1 MPKAKRDVV
10 ADPSPAAALL
20 KEYSTKRAFDATP
33 EPAPAPAPGEGLLLF
48 VVQKHS
54 ARQLHYDFRLECDGV
69 LKSWA
74 IPRGPSLNPADKRLA
89 VMTEDHPY
97 DYASFEGVI
106 PPKQYGAG
114 EVIVWDCGPY
124 TPDEDRKGHWYHDRA
139 HAERLVR
146 EGIAAGKLSVT
157 LRGAKLKGSFALVRT
172 ARSPKDWLLIKHK
185 DRFVA
190 ETDVTGKDHSVLS
203 GLMVENL
210 KALPVRRM
218 PASQLVLSGKNEALP
233 LKLLPMLAEL
243 RDGAPFGDAGWMW
256 EPKLDGYRVVAFI
269 DDKDVKLR
277 SRRGLDLTAS
287 FPKLAAELALQA
299 VKGLVLDG
307 EVAAFGAD
315 GRPSFAALQERVQL
329 KTEREIAQA
338 DRATPVV
345 FFCFDLLHFAGF
357 DVRASPYTDRRRWLE
372 QCLLPSPHVQLVHA
386 EEDGEELYKAALA
399 SGFEGVIAKRKDSRY
414 EAGKRSQAWL
424 KIKPVKSAE
433 FVVGGITTGK
443 GSRAPLG
450 ALLLGYWDNGKLH
463 YCGHVGSGFDDKSLA
478 AVKTRA
484 EKLKAEARPFA
495 EEPELHSPTTWLKPE
510 LVAEVEFQQW
520 TPDGMLRA
528 PVFLR
533 LRDDVEA
540 KSVRRTEPRAAR
552 PVAEAAAS
560 SGDSEIDAVLRQLDN
575 KKPALTIAVGKH
587 TLKLTHLDRVYW
599 PADDALKQGAITKRD
614 LLRYFA
620 QVSPYMLRHLADRP
634 LTMIRMPEGIGGER
648 FYQKHWDPELPT
660 FARKITVFSEHKDE
674 RHDYLVCDNTATLL
688 WLAQSGTL
696 EFHVWHSRATPGPD
710 AATQS
715 TDFSESLPAL
725 EASILNYPD
734 YVVFDIDPY
743 IYSGKEKPGDE
754 PELNTVAFEK
764 GKEVAFHLRELLA
777 GMGLEAVAKTSG
789 KTGLHIFV
797 PIERT
802 LDFDAARKVSE
813 TVGRHLVRLYPK
825 EVTVEWSVPKRTGKI
840 FMDYNMNVR
849 GKTLNSAYSP
859 RGAPGAPVS
868 MPLTWD
874 ELARAHPLDFRIAN
888 VLERLASTGDRWKD
902 ALTRKQSLER
912 ALGREKA

>member
-233 LKLLPMLAEL
+233 VKLLPMLAEL

-696 EFHVWHSRATPGPD
+696 EFHVWHSRAKPGPD